1 MSKTEGMKFS
11 RIRAGWYETG
21 NEVEG
26 AYVISS
32 DEPGSWIV
40 SRWTMI
46 RDFGSNSL
54 ELSNIESAGTLA
66 YAKELAEFDARL
78 DQVRS

>member
-1 MSKTEGMKFS
+1 MNTLKFTKV
-11 RIRAGWYETG
+11 RAGWYETG

-26 AYVISS
+26 AYVVSS

-40 SRWTMI
+40 SRWTMV

-54 ELSNIESAGTLA
+54 ELHNIESTGSFA
-66 YAKELAEFDARL
+66 YAKELAEFDAHL
-78 DQVRS
+78 SEVRS